1 MVVQDYG
8 ILDPDDSEPY
18 KVKWADGEESEWLKP
33 EEIERD
39 KDWMEGKKFKAVKT
53 CKVGIDMDKLC
64 NRNNKRIIINK
75 KAKIKIELRIFD
87 PEDSTMS
94 LVVGWIETTVSELE
108 TKKPLKLTASDDF
121 SGSWTSLAI
130 DSCEIIDDMVA
141 CAQSGCSIVS
151 PC

>member
-1 MVVQDYG
+1 VVVQDYG

-53 CKVGIDMDKLC
+53 FKVGIDMDKLC
-64 NRNNKRIIINK
+64 NRTK
-75 KAKIKIELRIFD
+75 KAKIKIELHSIFD